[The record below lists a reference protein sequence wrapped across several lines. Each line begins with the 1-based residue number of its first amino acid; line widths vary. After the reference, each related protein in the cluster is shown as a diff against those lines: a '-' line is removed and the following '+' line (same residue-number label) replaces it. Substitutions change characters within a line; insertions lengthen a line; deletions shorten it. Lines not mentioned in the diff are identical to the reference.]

1 MLLTRVVP
9 AVAAMAMLAACS
21 PTAGTALV
29 TGGQTISEADL
40 TRMTESCTQIVGQEI
55 ARGDIV
61 RILIMGTVFDELAT
75 SAGQDVPE
83 EQLTE
88 LAGEILSNG
97 DAMMND
103 ADCRPVAV
111 GAVKNQLLSEVD
123 PESALDVLKG
133 LNVQMNPRY
142 GRFTPG
148 EDALFATTGSLSVPA
163 DAQQ

>member
-61 RILIMGTVFDELAT
+61 RILIMGT
-75 SAGQDVPE
+75 
-83 EQLTE
+83 
-88 LAGEILSNG
+88 
-97 DAMMND
+97 
-103 ADCRPVAV
+103 
-111 GAVKNQLLSEVD
+111 
-123 PESALDVLKG
+123 
-133 LNVQMNPRY
+133 
-142 GRFTPG
+142 GRRSSSPSWR
-148 EDALFATTGSLSVPA
+148 ARS
-163 DAQQ
+163 